1 MPTSHRDLETSG
13 TMRVRIAIRPGDWG
27 LDAVYE
33 HLADLPDEKSRA
45 VLLRKILMRNQ
56 GVSRSTPSAAARPAI
71 SVRVS
76 ISERDAALDELRQ
89 TLRSL
94 PSGQRGGYLKSVLQ
108 TIQLGG
114 PWAPT
119 AIAALQPSTVVP
131 ARATP
136 RQRQVDPASQEPPDR
151 TRQEMTPIAP
161 ARIPPADVCLD
172 KANCTAKSI
181 HFKSRMREA
190 ARMTLPPKN

>member
-1 MPTSHRDLETSG
+1 
-13 TMRVRIAIRPGDWG
+13 
-27 LDAVYE
+27 
-33 HLADLPDEKSRA
+33 
-45 VLLRKILMRNQ
+45 
-56 GVSRSTPSAAARPAI
+56 
-71 SVRVS
+71 VRVS

-119 AIAALQPSTVVP
+119 AIAALQPSLQPSTVVP

-136 RQRQVDPASQEPPDR
+136 RQRHADPASQEPPDR
-151 TRQEMTPIAP
+151 TLQEMTPIAP
-161 ARIPPADVCLD
+161 ASIPPADVCLD
-172 KANCTAKSI
+172 KANRTAKSI
-181 HFKSRMREA
+181 HFKNRMREA
-190 ARMTLPPKN
+190 ARMLEV